1 MFESTPREALE
12 SVILIKT
19 NEGQGSAVVFEHQGE
34 TLVATAAHVLG
45 KGRTTEVK
53 VYEQGRFTERRGA
66 VLHKTGDGPEESDI
80 AVLQL
85 RPEPSGGSGWAT
97 GTANVGIAHAVPGR
111 PLQVLGFPGGRWAS
125 QREED
130 TGGLIPT
137 ALVQGGVVGGAET
150 NGRPRRLYIGA
161 QLFPGF
167 SGGAVITEGADGKAN
182 LAAIVTRV
190 MDLNSHGWDG
200 KYAGFGQ
207 GTAFD
212 DVIELIEGD
221 PARVNQLVWTEEI
234 SDESG
239 SREEGGSDRDEEA
252 TREQTNEDERRR
264 TLVETEREGGKPMRN
279 ARHVV
284 PHRDGWAILK
294 PDADRASSIHR
305 RQADAVDRAREIL
318 RNDGG
323 GELITHGI
331 DGRMRD
337 ADTVHP
343 GGDPRHREG

>member
-1 MFESTPREALE
+1 MFELTPREALE
-12 SVILIKT
+12 SVILIQT
-19 NEGQGSAVVFEHQGE
+19 NQGLIGSAVVFKHQGE

-85 RPEPSGGSGWAT
+85 LPEPSGGSGWAT
-97 GTANVGIAHAVPGR
+97 GTANAGIAHAVPGR
-111 PLQVLGFPGGRWAS
+111 PAQVLGFPGGRWAS
-125 QREED
+125 QRQED

-137 ALVQGGVVGGAET
+137 ALVQGGVVGGTET

-190 MDLNSHGWDG
+190 MNLNSDGWDG

-221 PARVNQLVWTEEI
+221 PAGLDRLVWAEEI
-234 SDESG
+234 GEENG
-239 SREEGGSDRDEEA
+239 SREEGGSGKDEE
-252 TREQTNEDERRR
+252 TTSRRTNEDKRGGNTGRKGKNRRKTDAQRKACGPAPRRMGNTETRRRPGELGPQKASGCGGSCPGNPEERRR
-264 TLVETEREGGKPMRN
+264 RRADH
-279 ARHVV
+279 ARK
-284 PHRDGWAILK
+284 RRT
-294 PDADRASSIHR
+294 DA
-305 RQADAVDRAREIL
+305 
-318 RNDGG
+318 
-323 GELITHGI
+323 
-331 DGRMRD
+331 
-337 ADTVHP
+337 
-343 GGDPRHREG
+343 